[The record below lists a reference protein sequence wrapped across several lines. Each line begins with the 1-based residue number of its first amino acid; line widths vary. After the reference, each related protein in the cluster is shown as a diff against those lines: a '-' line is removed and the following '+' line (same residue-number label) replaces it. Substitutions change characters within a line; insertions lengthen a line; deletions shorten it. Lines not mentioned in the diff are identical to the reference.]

1 MGKRRD
7 RRHAA
12 ALGGGGRRMKLD
24 LWNDDDA
31 EKLST
36 NGRIVSR
43 TATVEEGDEN
53 IGDGGDEGHSPQS
66 LPGGFTGLALM
77 VVLQA
82 RVCLPGHFFEAN
94 CLHKLDSA
102 EMIWKLESDNW
113 GL

>member
-1 MGKRRD
+1 MIL
-7 RRHAA
+7 A
-12 ALGGGGRRMKLD
+12 
-24 LWNDDDA
+24 
-31 EKLST
+31 
-36 NGRIVSR
+36 GRIVSK

-102 EMIWKLESDNW
+102 ELIWKLESDNW

>member
-36 NGRIVSR
+36 NGAHLFLFLFISHAFVILSIILDVFFGV
-43 TATVEEGDEN
+43 AT
-53 IGDGGDEGHSPQS
+53 
-66 LPGGFTGLALM
+66 
-77 VVLQA
+77 
-82 RVCLPGHFFEAN
+82 FF
-94 CLHKLDSA
+94 LLSFFS
-102 EMIWKLESDNW
+102 M
-113 GL
+113 